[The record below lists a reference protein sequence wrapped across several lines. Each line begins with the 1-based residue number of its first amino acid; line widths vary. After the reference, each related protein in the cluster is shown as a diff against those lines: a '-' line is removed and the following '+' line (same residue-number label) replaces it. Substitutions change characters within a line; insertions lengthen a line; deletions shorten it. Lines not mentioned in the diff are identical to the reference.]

1 MTRQLQV
8 ASHRTGRRQQ
18 CLELGVGVVNNEE
31 KAQPRTRKV
40 EEEEERCQR
49 WQCTERGTR
58 SWSKTR
64 YSICSTQNILII
76 LEFTMQHRYPNL
88 LLLSVCQDQRALKN
102 IHDRMAIT
110 QGSNTDRR
118 SFIVQ
123 IFLLK
128 NHTLNTKYT
137 DGAAVSKTYQRVK
150 KNYPCFFCKPL
161 GSSFT
166 KGKKSRPC
174 MYGRRTSGITRP
186 FATDGQQE
194 LRRYE

>member
-1 MTRQLQV
+1 MRKRHSHEREKLRKRKKDANGGSAPNV
-8 ASHRTGRRQQ
+8 APDRGQK
-18 CLELGVGVVNNEE
+18 LGTQYV
-31 KAQPRTRKV
+31 
-40 EEEEERCQR
+40 
-49 WQCTERGTR
+49 
-58 SWSKTR
+58 
-64 YSICSTQNILII
+64 CSTQNILITI
-76 LEFTMQHRYPNL
+76 ESTLQHRYPNL